1 MKRLTKKQLRIIKR
15 FSKTLVC
22 STDYIDGNYEFD
34 FVYKGKNHRR
44 DNAFVG
50 HTEQDG
56 YDYVMLVIRRELELN
71 IENGS
76 LVGATTHRSLV
87 NKILERCCNK
97 MQKVFK
103 GAENTYE
110 IIKFESWEI

>member
-1 MKRLTKKQLRIIKR
+1 MLENLPVLLLKK
-15 FSKTLVC
+15 LVVLP
-22 STDYIDGNYEFD
+22 YQE
-34 FVYKGKNHRR
+34 VK
-44 DNAFVG
+44 
-50 HTEQDG
+50 
-56 YDYVMLVIRRELELN
+56 LELN